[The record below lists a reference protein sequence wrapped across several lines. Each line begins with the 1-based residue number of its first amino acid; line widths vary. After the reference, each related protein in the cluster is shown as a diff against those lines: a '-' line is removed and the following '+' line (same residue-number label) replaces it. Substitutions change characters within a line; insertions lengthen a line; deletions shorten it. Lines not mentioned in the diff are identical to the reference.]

1 MEKHRVTKITLF
13 AVLAS
18 AAIRTVTGVGVP
30 LVFTLT
36 SILTKAL
43 SAKISF
49 CRTAWKKKRENS
61 R

>member
-49 CRTAWKKKRENS
+49 CRTAWKK
-61 R
+61 